1 MTAPAPIGLLQAYG
15 VELEYMIVSR
25 DTLAVMPIADEVLK
39 AIAGEYTGDVERGAL
54 GWSNELVLHL
64 IELKTAGP
72 AGSLAGLD
80 GVFHAGVCEINALLE
95 PMGGRLMPTAAH
107 PWMDPHAEMKLWPH
121 ESSPVYEAFHRIFNC
136 RGHGWANLQSCHI
149 NLPFSTNGEFGR
161 LHAAIRLLLPIM
173 PALAASSPVL
183 DGRNTGLLDARL
195 REYRENCRIIPSIT
209 GAVIPEPV
217 FTPRDYEERVLKP
230 MYRDIAPHDP
240 EGTLQE
246 EWLNARGAI
255 ARFERNTIEIRVLDV
270 QECPAADIAIA
281 ELIVETLR
289 ALTRERWA
297 SFDDQKRFETGPL
310 SSLLEETIRIG
321 GDATIRDD
329 ALLRAFGMKSTA
341 CSARELWQHLLAQA
355 GESVTP
361 DSRIALTA
369 ILERGPLAKRIVDR
383 LKRDFSKPA
392 LAAVYGELCDCLA
405 ENRLFQA

>member
-1 MTAPAPIGLLQAYG
+1 MTASPIGLLQACG

-39 AIAGEYTGDVERGAL
+39 AVAGEYVGDVERGAL

-64 IELKTAGP
+64 VELKTNGP
-72 AGSLAGLD
+72 VRHLAGL
-80 GVFHAGVCEINALLE
+80 GGTFHAGVREINALLE
-95 PMGGRLMPTAAH
+95 PMGARLMPTAAH

-149 NLPFSTNGEFGR
+149 NLPFSTDGEFGR
-161 LHAAIRLLLPIM
+161 LHAAIRILLPIM

-230 MYRDIAPHDP
+230 MYRDIAPRDP
-240 EGTLQE
+240 EGTLQD

-289 ALTRERWA
+289 AMTQDRWA
-297 SFDDQKRFETGPL
+297 EQTRQRGFATAPL
-310 SSLLEETIRIG
+310 AALLEETTRVG
-321 GDATIRDD
+321 GNAVVNDTAY
-329 ALLRAFGMKSTA
+329 LRMFGVGGRPYRASG
-341 CSARELWQHLLAQA
+341 LWAHLLAVV
-355 GESVTP
+355 GRDITPES
-361 DSRIALTA
+361 RRALEVM
-369 ILERGPLAKRIVDR
+369 LDRGPLAKRIVDR
-383 LKRDFSKPA
+383 LAGDFSRPA
-392 LAAVYGELCDCLA
+392 LAAVYGELCACLA